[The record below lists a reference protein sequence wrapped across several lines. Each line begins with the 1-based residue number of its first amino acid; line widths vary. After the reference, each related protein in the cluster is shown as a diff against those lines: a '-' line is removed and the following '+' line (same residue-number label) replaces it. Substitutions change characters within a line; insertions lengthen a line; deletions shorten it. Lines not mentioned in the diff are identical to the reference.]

1 MHAPVAPEINRL
13 IDLIDYVEATER
25 DKLKTVLDYQDH
37 KAFRK
42 TGAELQ
48 GLPGVALDVG
58 RDDDPIWLRVDRLP
72 KKAPPAPEDAEL
84 SVWLTYRD
92 DPKSEPRLKSEVTG
106 AVLVEAGLI
115 PAEDAPEHVSF
126 EHFAERED
134 VELLFEYWL
143 KNTWASWVETETP
156 RRETIA
162 LYNALFMLRQQLEGV
177 SDIPLE
183 LTCGIGFA
191 TLFRDGKRL
200 RYPLLTVSQEISL
213 NELTHAIEVRPRMEA
228 DPGLELDALDKM
240 GLGALDQWRSATEKF
255 LGELEEESLSPFAPE
270 TFGPPLRQA
279 AALLD
284 PDAVYLPDQDPAQP
298 GIIPSIETQLRI
310 GDAFA
315 FFQRERRATQLMED
329 LRQFRALL
337 EDGEGT
343 TELPKAVASLLVEP
357 ADAVSEEEYPEFR
370 GISSIPGVTTSNG
383 EGKDLF
389 FPLPFNR
396 EQVEVVQRLEVRPGV
411 VVQGPPGT
419 GKTHT
424 IANIISH
431 YLALGKRVLVT
442 SQKAPA
448 LKVLRD
454 KLPEAV
460 RPLAVSLLE
469 SDRDGLKQFQESVDI
484 IGEKLQRLRRHELQD
499 EIDDLDE
506 QIDRLHRQL
515 ALIDTEVD
523 KIGRAA
529 ISPITLDGDTYEPIR
544 AARMVA
550 ASPELTAWMPDDL
563 EVSSTCDPAFADVDI
578 AELRTA
584 RKAVGDD
591 LLYLNAR
598 LPDLERLPTVE
609 TLLNAHKDLSKA
621 EQISERISK
630 GELPALRE
638 DRDDTVSRLRDLT
651 AKLKSLSAEEQRV
664 SGAPFAWTDELLL
677 CLGQTEPDDRLTA
690 LESLREEA
698 LRLGAEY
705 QYFLTR
711 PVSVPEEALSDPK
724 FLVAI
729 EKEAEGK
736 PAVGLV
742 GGLFASKLKAQ
753 LSEVTVLGE
762 PASTADEWSDVQR
775 FFTARASIRRF
786 QTAWNN
792 VAAGGIGDR
801 LEGQELGVAQLAKRQ
816 FDHIDAAN
824 ALIASRREIRAVV
837 DATFVSFP
845 ALRDGDQQAIH
856 SLLEAVDAHLL
867 RYRLADAEG
876 LRTTLLSELEPCEYE
891 ISTELRALAATR
903 LGSPEISI
911 DALAVGWNS
920 LITRLREIKGKHE
933 AFVKVSKATD
943 LIEKSGAPKW
953 ARRLRSDPVNGVEDE
968 LLPGDWENRWRLR
981 RLEGWLDTNDK
992 HHRLRELGTD
1002 RSEKEVLL
1010 KRAYERSIELRTW
1023 LELSKKASD
1032 GVKAALAAYAD
1043 AVRRIGRGTGKR
1055 AGRYRR
1061 QAREASDRAKGAL
1074 PCWIMPHY
1082 RVSESLPA
1090 DLGLFDLV
1098 IVDEAS
1104 QSTVAALPALLR
1116 AKTILIVGDDKQVS
1130 PDLVGRDQTRADEL
1144 AARHLSGQVP
1154 DYRASLREEQSLYDL
1169 GKVVFAGGAIMLT
1182 EHFRC
1187 VAPIIE
1193 FSKAQFYNHRL
1204 NPLRLPTASE
1214 RLDPPLI
1221 DVRIE
1226 DGYRQG
1232 DINPPEAAYIVEEI
1246 ERIASD
1252 PKMAKRTIGVTTL
1265 LGQKQAAHIYGLIE
1279 QKLGPEVI
1287 EQHHLRVGDP
1297 TAFQG
1302 DERDIMFI
1310 SLVAQAGGSALS
1322 GVRFEQR
1329 FNVALS
1335 RACDRTYLVRSV
1347 DVEALGHADQLRR
1360 ALLDHFRMPFPS
1372 GGQEAKD
1379 RREKCESDF
1388 EREMYDLLVERGYRV
1403 DTQVKVGDFRID
1415 LVVEGENDRRVAIEC
1430 DGDRYHGP
1438 DRWVSD
1444 MNRQRILE
1452 RAGWTVW
1459 RCFASRF
1466 VRDQRQVMEELV
1478 GFLSERGIQPVGGSD
1493 EWTSRHVELRAWRSS
1508 ESAED
1513 DAQDEVDLP
1522 TEPAENCEG
1531 QPDHSSDELATV
1543 APSDD
1548 EEKDSARVTEAQV
1561 QEQILQLMSDGQV
1574 WSNSQ
1579 LKEALPD
1586 HLPLSSADR
1595 APAAFRPHEEKW
1607 EELVNNALSPSRSNS
1622 LHSRGLVESRGRG
1635 LHQLTSSSGKD
1646 ETHIS
1651 SDQSRQPHET
1661 VYRLPPHEVGQEYQF
1676 SELSVP
1682 EGDGDLLYEDAYQQ
1696 RLETI
1701 VEEVIE
1707 REGPVYLDLVV
1718 ERVARAHGK
1727 QKAGRIIQERVVSAI
1742 PTELSRSH
1750 DGDRLVL
1757 FPKHS
1762 IPEMI
1767 VPLRPSRS
1775 DWRSHRDIPLIELAS
1790 LALPG
1795 IRSKKPVEDVLAHYS
1810 KAFKL
1815 ARLRQPTRVRF
1826 EEAIAIA
1833 RSAVEAED

>member
-92 DPKSEPRLKSEVTG
+92 DPKSEPRLKSEVAG

-115 PAEDAPEHVSF
+115 AAEDAPEYVSF
-126 EHFAERED
+126 EHFAEREE

-143 KNTWASWVETETP
+143 KNAWASWVETETP
-156 RRETIA
+156 RRATIA

-200 RYPLLTVSQEISL
+200 RYPLLTVAQEISL

-255 LGELEEESLSPFAPE
+255 LDELEEESLSPFASE
-270 TFGPPLRQA
+270 TSAPPLRQA

-284 PDAVYLPDQDPAQP
+284 PDAVYLPDQDPPQS
-298 GIIPSIETQLRI
+298 GIIPSVEPQFRI

-329 LRQFRALL
+329 LRRFRSLL
-337 EDGEGT
+337 EDGEEAP
-343 TELPKAVASLLVEP
+343 ELPSAVASLLVEP

-370 GISSIPGVTTSNG
+370 GISSIPGVTTSTG

-484 IGEKLQRLRRHELQD
+484 IAEKLQRLRRHELQD

-544 AARMVA
+544 AARLVA

-563 EVSSTCDPAFADVDI
+563 DVSSSCDPAFSDSDI

-584 RKAVGDD
+584 RRVVGDD
-591 LLYLNAR
+591 LVYINAR

-609 TLLNAHKDLSKA
+609 ALLNAHKDLSKA
-621 EQISERISK
+621 EQIRERISR

-664 SGAPFAWTDELLL
+664 AGAPYPWTNELLQ
-677 CLGQTEPDDRLTA
+677 CIGEAEPDNRLSA
-690 LESLREEA
+690 FESLREEA
-698 LRLGAEY
+698 LRLGTEY

-711 PVSVPEEALSDPK
+711 PVFVPEEALIDPK
-724 FLVAI
+724 FLAAI
-729 EKEAEGK
+729 EREADGK
-736 PAVGLV
+736 PALGLV
-742 GGLFASKLKAQ
+742 SGIFAAKLKAQ
-753 LSEVTVLGE
+753 LGEVTVLGE
-762 PASTADEWSDVQR
+762 HASGAEAWSDVQR
-775 FFTARASIRRF
+775 FVAARASVRRF
-786 QTAWNN
+786 QAAWNN
-792 VAAGGIGDR
+792 VVAGGIGDQ
-801 LEGQELGVAQLAKRQ
+801 LEGQELGLAQLARRQ

-824 ALIASRREIRAVV
+824 ALIASRQEIRSIV
-837 DATFVSFP
+837 DAVFVSFS
-845 ALRDGDQQAIH
+845 ALRDGDQQAISH
-856 SLLEAVDAHLL
+856 LLDAVDAHLL
-867 RYRLADAEG
+867 RYRLADAES
-876 LRTTLLSELEPCEYE
+876 LRTSLRSELDSCEYE
-891 ISTELRALAATR
+891 VSTELRALAVTR
-903 LGSPEISI
+903 LGSPEVSI
-911 DALAVGWNS
+911 DTLSEAWTS
-920 LITRLREIKGKHE
+920 LITRLREIKAKCD
-933 AFVKVSKATD
+933 AFEKIAAVTD
-943 LIEKSGAPKW
+943 LIEMSGARRW
-953 ARRLRSDPVNGVEDE
+953 ARRLRSNPVNGVEDE

-981 RLEGWLDTNDK
+981 RLERWLDANDK
-992 HHRLRELGTD
+992 HHRLRELGYD
-1002 RSEKEVLL
+1002 RNEKETLL

-1130 PDLVGRDQTRADEL
+1130 PDLVGRDQARADEL
-1144 AARHLSGQVP
+1144 AVRHLSGQVP

-1221 DVRIE
+1221 DVWIE

-1246 ERIASD
+1246 ERITSD
-1252 PKMAKRTIGVTTL
+1252 PMMAKRTIGVTTL
-1265 LGQKQAAHIYGLIE
+1265 LGQKQAAHIYSLIE

-1310 SLVAQAGGSALS
+1310 SLVAQTGDSALS

-1335 RACDRTYLVRSV
+1335 RACDRTYLVRSI
-1347 DVEALGHADQLRR
+1347 DVEALRHSDQLRR

-1372 GGQEAKD
+1372 DGQEAKD

-1438 DRWVSD
+1438 DRWAAD

-1466 VRDQRQVMEELV
+1466 VRDQGQVLEELV
-1478 GFLSERGIQPVGGSD
+1478 GFLSERGIQPVGGFD
-1493 EWTSRHVELRAWRSS
+1493 EWTSRHVEQRTWRTTDAAGGDDAEQTFAPDKTADTSDGNQATTNDEAAQHS
-1508 ESAED
+1508 PAED
-1513 DAQDEVDLP
+1513 EDRNS
-1522 TEPAENCEG
+1522 T
-1531 QPDHSSDELATV
+1531 
-1543 APSDD
+1543 
-1548 EEKDSARVTEAQV
+1548 RVTEGQV
-1561 QEQILQLMSDGQV
+1561 QAEILQLMSDGQV
-1574 WSNSQ
+1574 WSNAQ
-1579 LKEALPD
+1579 LKRTLPD
-1586 HLPLSSADR
+1586 HLPLSPADR
-1595 APAAFRPHEEKW
+1595 ETAAFRPHEEKW
-1607 EELVNNALSPSRSNS
+1607 EELVNNALSPSRGNS

-1635 LHQLTSSSGKD
+1635 LHQLATSPGQD
-1646 ETHIS
+1646 EPQTS
-1651 SDQSRQPHET
+1651 NDRSVESPGA
-1661 VYRLPPHEVGQEYQF
+1661 VYRLPLHEVGQEYQF

-1682 EGDGDLLYEDAYQQ
+1682 EGDGDQIYEDGYQR
-1696 RLETI
+1696 RLESI
-1701 VEEVIE
+1701 VGEVIE
-1707 REGPVYLDLVV
+1707 LEGPVYLDLVV

-1727 QKAGRIIQERVVSAI
+1727 QKAGRIIQERVVAAV
-1742 PTELSRSH
+1742 PAECRRSH

-1757 FPKHS
+1757 FSKHS
-1762 IPEMI
+1762 SPETI

-1795 IRSKKPVEDVLAHYS
+1795 IRSKKSDEDILAHFS

-1815 ARLRQPTRVRF
+1815 ARLRQPTRLRF

-1833 RSAVEAED
+1833 RSAVEAEV